1 MSIPRLYGFLTEKQP
16 IYIAG
21 PVSSI
26 QGGRR
31 TNRDEKPALDLI
43 RPEEGLCYVVRERK
57 PFLAY
62 RLFESLLAD
71 AVPGL
76 CVTRQFPDKV
86 REGFELKDTR
96 VLWLSHTPGKDHHNP
111 TSIGTLATIISSF
124 IERYDRCVVLID
136 GLEYLVINNGFQQ
149 VLRFAEHIN
158 EQVMQSRSTVLT
170 PISPNAFSEKE
181 LALLERNVEVIEA
194 PTLSLGLEK
203 DMMSLID
210 QYR

>member
-1 MSIPRLYGFLTEKQP
+1 MYKYRGIRDAFVREGWLISIGDR
-16 IYIAG
+16 
-21 PVSSI
+21 
-26 QGGRR
+26 
-31 TNRDEKPALDLI
+31 PAIELI
-43 RPEEGLCYVVRERK
+43 RIEEGLCYIVRERK

-62 RLFESLLAD
+62 KLFESNISD
-71 AVPGL
+71 QIPCL

-86 REGFELKDTR
+86 KEIFDFRDSR
-96 VLWLSHTPGKDHHNP
+96 ILWLSHTPGKDHHNP
-111 TSIGTLATIISSF
+111 TSIGTLATVISSF
-124 IERYDRCVVLID
+124 IERYKRCIVLID

-158 EQVMQSRSTVLT
+158 EQVMQSRSTVLI

-210 QYR
+210 PYR

>member
-1 MSIPRLYGFLTEKQP
+1 MNK
-16 IYIAG
+16 
-21 PVSSI
+21 
-26 QGGRR
+26 
-31 TNRDEKPALDLI
+31 DEKPALDLI

-62 RLFESLLAD
+62 RLFENLLAES
-71 AVPGL
+71 VPGL

-86 REGFELKDTR
+86 REAFDLKDTR

-124 IERYDRCVVLID
+124 IERYERCVVLID

-158 EQVMQSRSTVLT
+158 EQVMQSKSTVLM
-170 PISPNAFSEKE
+170 PISPNAFSEQE